1 MESKLL
7 SLQRLIGDTELASSQ
22 GWRALMDEDRLLTR
36 FKISSNEAA
45 HAQIFRVEILESQ
58 LTTYGK
64 AMTEDKLR
72 EETKRLMCDK
82 ESYQT
87 AAKENLKRLVDE
99 KLEASKR
106 LKEVCI
112 VGCSKLRPNQRFIP
126 PSQSNPTGHFRF

>member
-1 MESKLL
+1 M
-7 SLQRLIGDTELASSQ
+7 RTGSSQ
-22 GWRALMDEDRLLTR
+22 GLPPPSKAVLSSCSFKLL
-36 FKISSNEAA
+36 
-45 HAQIFRVEILESQ
+45 RVEILESQ

-72 EETKRLMCDK
+72 EETKRLMSDK

-106 LKEVCI
+106 LKEVSMTLCRI
-112 VGCSKLRPNQRFIP
+112 LLSLN
-126 PSQSNPTGHFRF
+126 

>member
-1 MESKLL
+1 
-7 SLQRLIGDTELASSQ
+7 
-22 GWRALMDEDRLLTR
+22 MDEDRLLTR
-36 FKISSNEAA
+36 LVVFLRWRFLSLS
-45 HAQIFRVEILESQ
+45 HFTRVEILESQ

-72 EETKRLMCDK
+72 EETKRLMSDK

-106 LKEVCI
+106 LKEVILAGCI
-112 VGCSKLRPNQRFIP
+112 FLLKDDEGFYPIWVHLNK
-126 PSQSNPTGHFRF
+126 

>member
-1 MESKLL
+1 M
-7 SLQRLIGDTELASSQ
+7 
-22 GWRALMDEDRLLTR
+22 
-36 FKISSNEAA
+36 
-45 HAQIFRVEILESQ
+45 ESQ

-72 EETKRLMCDK
+72 EETKRLMSDK

-106 LKEVCI
+106 LKEVILAGCI
-112 VGCSKLRPNQRFIP
+112 FLFILIVLKVET
-126 PSQSNPTGHFRF
+126 SLSNLEEEYSSLHQLYDKVVFCHSLFVKE

>member
-1 MESKLL
+1 MVLNSCSCKFF
-7 SLQRLIGDTELASSQ
+7 I
-22 GWRALMDEDRLLTR
+22 
-36 FKISSNEAA
+36 
-45 HAQIFRVEILESQ
+45 RVEILESQ

-72 EETKRLMCDK
+72 EETKRLMSDK

-106 LKEVCI
+106 LKEVSMTLSRI
-112 VGCSKLRPNQRFIP
+112 LLSLN
-126 PSQSNPTGHFRF
+126 

>member
-1 MESKLL
+1 MEGSHGRGQTPHKVSCILETH
-7 SLQRLIGDTELASSQ
+7 S
-22 GWRALMDEDRLLTR
+22 
-36 FKISSNEAA
+36 ISFS
-45 HAQIFRVEILESQ
+45 HFYRVEILESQ

-72 EETKRLMCDK
+72 EETKRLMSDK

-106 LKEVCI
+106 LKEVILAGCI
-112 VGCSKLRPNQRFIP
+112 FLLILFVLTKGGDKSE
-126 PSQSNPTGHFRF
+126 QS

>member
-1 MESKLL
+1 MEGSHGRGQTPHKVGCILERHFL
-7 SLQRLIGDTELASSQ
+7 S
-22 GWRALMDEDRLLTR
+22 
-36 FKISSNEAA
+36 FSN
-45 HAQIFRVEILESQ
+45 FSRVEILESQ

-72 EETKRLMCDK
+72 EETKRLMSDK

-106 LKEVCI
+106 LKEVNLA
-112 VGCSKLRPNQRFIP
+112 GCFFLMKDDGRRLKPCMGTPQQVNLKNLIAIMAAD
-126 PSQSNPTGHFRF
+126 

>member
-1 MESKLL
+1 MEGSHGRGQTPHKVSRILG
-7 SLQRLIGDTELASSQ
+7 R
-22 GWRALMDEDRLLTR
+22 R
-36 FKISSNEAA
+36 FITFSY
-45 HAQIFRVEILESQ
+45 FYRVEILESQ

-72 EETKRLMCDK
+72 EETKRLMSDK

-106 LKEVCI
+106 LKEVIIAGCI
-112 VGCSKLRPNQRFIP
+112 FILILTALKVET
-126 PSQSNPTGHFRF
+126 SLSNLEEEYSSLHQLYDKVVFCHNLFVKE

>member
-1 MESKLL
+1 
-7 SLQRLIGDTELASSQ
+7 
-22 GWRALMDEDRLLTR
+22 MDEDRLLTR
-36 FKISSNEAA
+36 LVVFLRG
-45 HAQIFRVEILESQ
+45 IFYHFPIFPRVEILESQ

-72 EETKRLMCDK
+72 EETKRLMSDK

-106 LKEVCI
+106 LKEVNLAGCVFLLILI
-112 VGCSKLRPNQRFIP
+112 VLTKGGDKSE
-126 PSQSNPTGHFRF
+126 QS

>member
-1 MESKLL
+1 
-7 SLQRLIGDTELASSQ
+7 
-22 GWRALMDEDRLLTR
+22 MDEDRLLTR

-126 PSQSNPTGHFRF
+126 PSQSNPTGHFRL

>member
-1 MESKLL
+1 MEGSHGRGQTPHKVSCILK
-7 SLQRLIGDTELASSQ
+7 R
-22 GWRALMDEDRLLTR
+22 R
-36 FKISSNEAA
+36 FITFS
-45 HAQIFRVEILESQ
+45 HFYRVEILESQ

-72 EETKRLMCDK
+72 EETKRLMSDK

-106 LKEVCI
+106 LKEVNLAGCI
-112 VGCSKLRPNQRFIP
+112 FLLKDDGRRL
-126 PSQSNPTGHFRF
+126 

>member
-1 MESKLL
+1 MEGSHGRGQTPYKVGCVLARRFL
-7 SLQRLIGDTELASSQ
+7 SFSHFS
-22 GWRALMDEDRLLTR
+22 
-36 FKISSNEAA
+36 
-45 HAQIFRVEILESQ
+45 RVEILESQ

-72 EETKRLMCDK
+72 EETKRLMSDK

-106 LKEVCI
+106 LKEVNLAGCI
-112 VGCSKLRPNQRFIP
+112 SLFNSDCFKGGDKSE
-126 PSQSNPTGHFRF
+126 

>member
-1 MESKLL
+1 M
-7 SLQRLIGDTELASSQ
+7 
-22 GWRALMDEDRLLTR
+22 
-36 FKISSNEAA
+36 
-45 HAQIFRVEILESQ
+45 ESQ

-72 EETKRLMCDK
+72 EETKRLMSDK

-106 LKEVCI
+106 LKEVNLAGCI
-112 VGCSKLRPNQRFIP
+112 FLLKDDGRRLKPCMGTPQQVNLKNLIAIMAA
-126 PSQSNPTGHFRF
+126 TLTI

>member
-1 MESKLL
+1 MRTGSSRGLSSFLKWCSCSPKL
-7 SLQRLIGDTELASSQ
+7 S
-22 GWRALMDEDRLLTR
+22 
-36 FKISSNEAA
+36 
-45 HAQIFRVEILESQ
+45 RVEILESQ

-106 LKEVCI
+106 LKEVSMTVCRLAI
-112 VGCSKLRPNQRFIP
+112 LSLNLI
-126 PSQSNPTGHFRF
+126 

>member
-1 MESKLL
+1 
-7 SLQRLIGDTELASSQ
+7 
-22 GWRALMDEDRLLTR
+22 MDEDRLLTR
-36 FKISSNEAA
+36 SVVFLRG
-45 HAQIFRVEILESQ
+45 IFYHFPTFSRVEILESQ

-72 EETKRLMCDK
+72 EETKRLMSDK

-106 LKEVCI
+106 LKEVKL
-112 VGCSKLRPNQRFIP
+112 VGCIFLLKDVGRRL
-126 PSQSNPTGHFRF
+126 

>member
-1 MESKLL
+1 M
-7 SLQRLIGDTELASSQ
+7 RTGSSQ
-22 GWRALMDEDRLLTR
+22 GVCDPLQRCCCSC
-36 FKISSNEAA
+36 I
-45 HAQIFRVEILESQ
+45 IFRVEILESQ

-106 LKEVCI
+106 LKEVSV
-112 VGCSKLRPNQRFIP
+112 VGTNVGKV
-126 PSQSNPTGHFRF
+126 

>member
-1 MESKLL
+1 
-7 SLQRLIGDTELASSQ
+7 
-22 GWRALMDEDRLLTR
+22 MDEDRLLTR
-36 FKISSNEAA
+36 SVGFLICNIAFIPYS
-45 HAQIFRVEILESQ
+45 RVEILESQ

-72 EETKRLMCDK
+72 EETKRLMSDK

-106 LKEVCI
+106 LKEVILAGCI
-112 VGCSKLRPNQRFIP
+112 FLLILIVLPKRWRQV
-126 PSQSNPTGHFRF
+126 

>member
-1 MESKLL
+1 MEGSHGRGQTPYKVGCI
-7 SLQRLIGDTELASSQ
+7 LQ
-22 GWRALMDEDRLLTR
+22 WRFFYQFPT
-36 FKISSNEAA
+36 FS
-45 HAQIFRVEILESQ
+45 RVEILESQ

-72 EETKRLMCDK
+72 EETKRLMSDK

-106 LKEVCI
+106 LKEVNLAGCI
-112 VGCSKLRPNQRFIP
+112 FLLKDDGKRL
-126 PSQSNPTGHFRF
+126 